1 LKYKKYEMGA
11 YNLHVINTD
20 KFKTVSIKINF
31 KRKCVKDEIT
41 IRSLLTYLLLES
53 NNLYKNRRMLEIK
66 TEELY
71 NLKYNAFNTIS
82 GNYNIMTFEAS
93 FLNEKYTQEGMLKES
108 IKFLLDLILN
118 PNVKDN
124 KFSIKEFEMCK
135 NLVEEQIETLKE
147 RVGTYS
153 QIRMLE
159 EMDSKSV
166 ISFRATGYIED
177 LEKITESN
185 IYEYYKTILKS
196 DIVDIFIIGNI
207 DIVETKNIIND
218 LFKINTL
225 KKPSQSHEVIHTK
238 IRNKVNIKKE
248 KLDIE
253 QSKLVMGFK
262 LTNLTEF
269 EKKYVMGVYSYI
281 LGGGPDSKLFKT
293 VREKNSLCYSI
304 GSNYSLVFN
313 LFKINAGINNKD
325 FKKTV
330 SLIKKEMKNMSNGM
344 FTEKEI
350 KSAIMTYLSTYK
362 EIQDNENSVLVN
374 YITTE
379 YLKIDPIEIRQKQI
393 KKVTKEM
400 IIEVS
405 KKIHLDT
412 IFLLEGNE

>member
-1 LKYKKYEMGA
+1 MKYKKYEMGA

-31 KRKCVKDEIT
+31 KRKCVKEEIT

-166 ISFRATGYIED
+166 ISFRATGYIKD

-207 DIVETKNIIND
+207 DITETKNIIND

-293 VREKNSLCYSI
+293 VREKNSLCYNI

-313 LFKINAGINNKD
+313 LFKINAGINSKD

-400 IIEVS
+400 IVNVS